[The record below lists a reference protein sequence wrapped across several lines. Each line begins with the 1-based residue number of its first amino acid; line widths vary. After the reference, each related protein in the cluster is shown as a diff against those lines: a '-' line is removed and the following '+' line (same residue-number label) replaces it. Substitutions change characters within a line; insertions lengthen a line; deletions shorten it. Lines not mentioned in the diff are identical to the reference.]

1 MKLEMQMQVAENI
14 RYLRNIFRYT
24 QTQVADGIHICRSSY
39 ALYELGRKVPGADT
53 IIDLA
58 DFYNVRVDTI
68 LQPDRDKFVKDIFFS
83 DKYKDQLLTLVE
95 IFYQLSPYAQGCLIE
110 RARVL
115 LEGEQSGD
123 MSKFNPTA

>member
-1 MKLEMQMQVAENI
+1 MQMQVAENI

-53 IIDLA
+53 LIDLA
-58 DFYNVRVDTI
+58 DFYHVRVDTI
-68 LQPDRDKFVKDIFFS
+68 LQPDKDKFVKDIFFS
-83 DKYKDQLLTLVE
+83 DKYKDQLLTLVDT
-95 IFYQLSPYAQGCLIE
+95 FYQLSPMAQGCLIE

-123 MSKFNPTA
+123 MSKFNPIA